1 MKIKFNGS
9 CHCRLISFE
18 FLSQSK
24 VSVIMCNCSICSSIN
39 YFHLIIPHK
48 DFTLIKGRNN
58 IVAYEFGKKIA
69 KHYFCKNCGIKS
81 FYQPRSHLDSYSVN
95 LKCVENPPEIKSVIQ
110 FDGKNYEEALKKL
123 KKNKKNV

>member
-39 YFHLIIPHK
+39 YFHLNIPHK

-58 IVAYEFGKKIA
+58 IVAYEFGKKLLNITFV
-69 KHYFCKNCGIKS
+69 KI
-81 FYQPRSHLDSYSVN
+81 VE
-95 LKCVENPPEIKSVIQ
+95 LKVFTSLVHI
-110 FDGKNYEEALKKL
+110 
-123 KKNKKNV
+123 